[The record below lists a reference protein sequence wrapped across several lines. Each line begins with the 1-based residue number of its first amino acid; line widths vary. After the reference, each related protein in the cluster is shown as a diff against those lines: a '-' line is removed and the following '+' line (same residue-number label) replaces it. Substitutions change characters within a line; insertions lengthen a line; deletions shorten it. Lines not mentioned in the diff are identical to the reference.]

1 MGVDFFTAFL
11 GVAFLTA
18 GFFLGVV
25 AFFFFGV
32 VAFLGAAFLT
42 AVFLAAGFLAA
53 GWFLKPP
60 LSAERPH
67 TDQ

>member
-1 MGVDFFTAFL
+1 MGA
-11 GVAFLTA
+11 A
-18 GFFLGVV
+18 FFLGVV
-25 AFFFFGV
+25 AFFFFFGV

-53 GWFLKPP
+53 GCFLKPP